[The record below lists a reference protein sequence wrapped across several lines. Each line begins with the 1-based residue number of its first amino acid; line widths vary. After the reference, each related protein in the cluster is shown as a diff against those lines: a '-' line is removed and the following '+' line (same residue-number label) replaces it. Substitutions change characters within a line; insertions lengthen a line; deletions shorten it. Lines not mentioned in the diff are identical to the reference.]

1 MTFSSTKCLQKPI
14 SDFEQSHLREE
25 IKWITCLLKT
35 DPYTEN
41 CGDFRLFLYLS
52 SLLENKHLSYVI
64 LRVSTGQFLNL
75 CVTSLLRISFRIT
88 VLYLNL
94 CTFRQTEAGTSN
106 EIIIISSSGYFE
118 FRPFEFQDRLDDKID
133 HVVKINVFC
142 FTYLS
147 KLYRWRHVLLFNS

>member
-1 MTFSSTKCLQKPI
+1 MTFSATKCLQKPI

-41 CGDFRLFLYLS
+41 CGDFRLFLYSS
-52 SLLENKHLSYVI
+52 SLLENKHLLYVI

-94 CTFRQTEAGTSN
+94 CTFRQTEAGTSD
-106 EIIIISSSGYFE
+106 EIISSSGFYFE

>member
-25 IKWITCLLKT
+25 IKINELLVCF
-35 DPYTEN
+35 TEN
-41 CGDFRLFLYLS
+41 CGDFRLFLYSS
-52 SLLENKHLSYVI
+52 SLLENKYLLYVI
-64 LRVSTGQFLNL
+64 LRVSTGHFLNL

-106 EIIIISSSGYFE
+106 EIISSSGFYFE

-147 KLYRWRHVLLFNS
+147 KLYR